1 MPEISNNNEIILL
14 LKNNGHKIANDII
27 GVKFGGC
34 GISRVA
40 AARTIMMSIKILFT
54 LFLPCNWLH

>member
-1 MPEISNNNEIILL
+1 MAIM
-14 LKNNGHKIANDII
+14 

-40 AARTIMMSIKILFT
+40 AARTIMMSIKNLFT
-54 LFLPCNWLH
+54 LFLSCKWLH

>member
-34 GISRVA
+34 GINLDNK
-40 AARTIMMSIKILFT
+40 IKIKI
-54 LFLPCNWLH
+54 